1 MYEDAAVIGVV
12 VEELEKLVPVFVRET
27 DLLSIIATLR
37 DMQRVLGGER
47 IWVCGPSL
55 D

>member
-37 DMQRVLGGER
+37 DMQRVIGGSESGFAGR
-47 IWVCGPSL
+47 A
-55 D
+55 